1 MSLYTRILERISEK
15 FQIVILRKGTF
26 KRLASS
32 SKNVQEE
39 HQFHQLIAELVK
51 VLPNNDLSIFD
62 IGCNNGWSTVM
73 YAKYFHWAKFHMF
86 EAMPEIQEIAAS
98 NIQKHKLES
107 RCTLHRF
114 ALSDAPGTTQFFI
127 SNIPTSSDWRKNVSD
142 SSSMLRPK
150 LHPELFKDVAF
161 ESQVDVQVKCLHDLI
176 STGVTPLPHFI
187 HLDVQGAELKVLE
200 GMGEFIENV
209 HAVWLEVCRVELYEN
224 QPLVPDIARFLTQK
238 GFALKLDA
246 VNNIFG
252 DQLWLN
258 TRLAPA
264 DQG

>member
-15 FQIVILRKGTF
+15 FQIVILRKETF

-32 SKNVQEE
+32 SKHVQEE

-62 IGCNNGWSTVM
+62 IGCNNGWSTVR
-73 YAKYFHWAKFHMF
+73 YAKYFHWARFHMF

-114 ALSDAPGTTQFFI
+114 ALSDAPGTTQFFV

-224 QPLVPDIARFLTQK
+224 QPLVPDIARFLTKK

-246 VNNIFG
+246 VNNVFG